1 MKSTISK
8 ILTILLYCVLVLVT
22 AGVGLLGF
30 LYFMWNDI
38 LRYYGDGIL
47 KPVYGLIAVLGI
59 ILSIVIFAKNKK
71 RWILPVVL
79 SISIVC
85 SLSVCIGINEC
96 VKYSLSSFSVENW
109 GKYKY
114 LRLYMLDDLQNRF
127 TFEGATEESVLELL
141 GEPTFVG
148 EFDGKKALKYHVA
161 TDLID
166 AIGFYIVI
174 EDGIVVETGK
184 YQS

>member
-1 MKSTISK
+1 MKNKIPT

-59 ILSIVIFAKNKK
+59 ILPIVIFTKNKK

-141 GEPTFVG
+141 GEPTFVRKVG
-148 EFDGKKALKYHVA
+148 GKKSMEYYVGS
-161 TDLID
+161 DFID
-166 AIGFYIVI
+166 VIVFYIDF
-174 EDGIVVETGK
+174 EDGIVVKTGK